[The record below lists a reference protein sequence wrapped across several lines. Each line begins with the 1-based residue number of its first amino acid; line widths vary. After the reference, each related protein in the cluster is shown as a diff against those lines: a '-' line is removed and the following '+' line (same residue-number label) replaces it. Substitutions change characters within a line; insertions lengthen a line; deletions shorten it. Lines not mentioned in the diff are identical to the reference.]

1 MGTNCA
7 SLLADMFLHTN
18 EAEFPRGFLKNKD
31 RKLAQSCN
39 SNFRYIVKWLLR
51 YSQNIVKMTLNT
63 SYSSLIR
70 FFGFQYL
77 LLPGSSPIYI
87 LHGLTLFATLVV
99 VKGRIRH
106 RLRTVHFVV
115 TTDTNK
121 NKLIYHIRCTCK

>member
-1 MGTNCA
+1 MGGCLSGSRIAT
-7 SLLADMFLHTN
+7 
-18 EAEFPRGFLKNKD
+18 
-31 RKLAQSCN
+31 
-39 SNFRYIVKWLLR
+39 IKWPLR

-63 SYSSLIR
+63 NYSNLIR

-77 LLPGSSPIYI
+77 LLPGSSLIYI
-87 LHGLTLFATLVV
+87 LHGLTLSVTLVV

-106 RLRTVHFVV
+106 RLRTVHFFV